1 MPIRDGRFGGDVNE
15 AFSKINSSIDFDKKL
30 YREDI
35 RGSVA
40 YAKALCMK
48 GILSES
54 ERDDIIEARNSKE
67 EQFGME
73 RIVKELTKNTSES
86 FERVFPS
93 LIYAVQQWQNSFS
106 SQDDISFLSVEIQ

>member
-40 YAKALCMK
+40 YAKALCIK

-54 ERDDIIEARNSKE
+54 ERDDMIEGLKSIKKE
-67 EQFGME
+67 IDEG
-73 RIVKELTKNTSES
+73 
-86 FERVFPS
+86 VFPFPMNCPPPH
-93 LIYAVQQWQNSFS
+93 LIF
-106 SQDDISFLSVEIQ
+106 